1 MGDRGGEGRILNNIG
16 SVYDDLGEKKQA
28 LDYYHKALPLL
39 RVVGDRAM
47 EAVTLNNIGYLLA
60 AQNQPQLAIIFY
72 KQSVNVYETLRE
84 DIKGL
89 SPELQQTYTESV
101 ADTYRRLADLL
112 LKQDRILES
121 QRVLDLLKVQELEDY
136 LRGVRGNANT
146 EQGIVKLPPEEKIN
160 TGIEAI
166 LAKAVAIGQEI
177 TQLQKQDKRTP
188 EQEQRLQQLWKQQ
201 ELIVE
206 DFNRFIESPEVLALI
221 AQLKPQSRSA
231 DLLNSLDKLTGLP
244 DNLEPNTVL
253 LYPLILDDRLELILT
268 TPDSPPVRRTVQV
281 SKEQLNQTI
290 RAFREALGK
299 PNLDAKKPAQEL
311 YQWLIKPIEQD
322 LKLVG
327 AKTIIYAPDGQLRY
341 IPLAA
346 LYDGKQWLIEKYGVN
361 NITAASLTDFST
373 KPQSQIHI
381 LAAAFVQGSYAPEVG
396 GKKFNFA
403 GLPFAGIEVA
413 NLAQTFSATTI
424 RQDKDFNLQLV
435 PQMDSFSVVHLAT
448 HGAFVVG
455 TPEQSFILF
464 GDGTPVTLEAMK
476 KWQFKNLDLIVLS
489 ACETGLDGNF
499 GSGVEILGLGYRLQT
514 AGARA
519 VIASLWAVDDGGTQ
533 ALMNAFYSALKK
545 DKITKAEALRQAQI
559 AMINSDRPANPSQ
572 RASIEIIQDG
582 VPPEVASRLSH
593 PFYWAPFILIGNGL

>member
-1 MGDRGGEGRILNNIG
+1 M
-16 SVYDDLGEKKQA
+16 
-28 LDYYHKALPLL
+28 
-39 RVVGDRAM
+39 
-47 EAVTLNNIGYLLA
+47 
-60 AQNQPQLAIIFY
+60 
-72 KQSVNVYETLRE
+72 
-84 DIKGL
+84 
-89 SPELQQTYTESV
+89 
-101 ADTYRRLADLL
+101 
-112 LKQDRILES
+112 
-121 QRVLDLLKVQELEDY
+121 
-136 LRGVRGNANT
+136 
-146 EQGIVKLPPEEKIN
+146 
-160 TGIEAI
+160 
-166 LAKAVAIGQEI
+166 
-177 TQLQKQDKRTP
+177 
-188 EQEQRLQQLWKQQ
+188 
-201 ELIVE
+201 
-206 DFNRFIESPEVLALI
+206 ALI

-290 RAFREALGK
+290 QAFRKALK
-299 PNLDAKKPAQEL
+299 QTNLDAKKPAQEL
-311 YQWLIKPIEQD
+311 YQWLIKPIEED

-341 IPLAA
+341 VPLAA

-361 NITAASLTDFST
+361 NITAVSLTDFNT

-381 LAAAFVQGSYAPEVG
+381 LAGAFVQGTHTPTVG
-396 GKKFNFA
+396 GKKFNFV

-519 VIASLWAVDDGGTQ
+519 VIASLWAVNDGGTQ

-545 DKITKAEALRQAQI
+545 DKITKTEALRQAQI

-582 VPPEVASRLSH
+582 VPPESSESSFLLGSVYRH
-593 PFYWAPFILIGNGL
+593 W

>member
-1 MGDRGGEGRILNNIG
+1 
-16 SVYDDLGEKKQA
+16 
-28 LDYYHKALPLL
+28 
-39 RVVGDRAM
+39 
-47 EAVTLNNIGYLLA
+47 
-60 AQNQPQLAIIFY
+60 
-72 KQSVNVYETLRE
+72 
-84 DIKGL
+84 
-89 SPELQQTYTESV
+89 
-101 ADTYRRLADLL
+101 
-112 LKQDRILES
+112 
-121 QRVLDLLKVQELEDY
+121 
-136 LRGVRGNANT
+136 
-146 EQGIVKLPPEEKIN
+146 
-160 TGIEAI
+160 
-166 LAKAVAIGQEI
+166 
-177 TQLQKQDKRTP
+177 
-188 EQEQRLQQLWKQQ
+188 
-201 ELIVE
+201 
-206 DFNRFIESPEVLALI
+206 
-221 AQLKPQSRSA
+221 
-231 DLLNSLDKLTGLP
+231 
-244 DNLEPNTVL
+244 
-253 LYPLILDDRLELILT
+253 
-268 TPDSPPVRRTVQV
+268 V

-346 LYDGKQWLIEKYGVN
+346 LHDGKQWLIEKYGVN
-361 NITAASLTDFST
+361 NITAVSLTDFNT

-396 GKKFNFA
+396 GKTFNFA

-413 NLAQTFSATTI
+413 KLAQTFSSTTI

-519 VIASLWAVDDGGTQ
+519 VIASLWAVNDGGTQ
-533 ALMNAFYSALKK
+533 ALMNAFYLALKK
-545 DKITKAEALRQAQI
+545 DKITKTEALRQAQI